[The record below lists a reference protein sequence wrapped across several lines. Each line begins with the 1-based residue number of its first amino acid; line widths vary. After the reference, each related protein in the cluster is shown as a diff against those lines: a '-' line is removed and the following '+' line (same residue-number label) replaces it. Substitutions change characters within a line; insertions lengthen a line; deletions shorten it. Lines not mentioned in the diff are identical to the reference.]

1 MVQRLPHLLETNNYS
16 LVLILGGSNDLGSLE
31 ASEIIPNLDRLHK
44 MVHQKGGKTVA
55 LTIPNL
61 QTTVKFWNKR
71 QMGFNQRL
79 RSMSESSNGNMM
91 LAELELSPQL
101 LPGSLTKEQ
110 QSEIWDDNIH
120 FTPKGYDVF
129 GDIVFSAIDSY
140 LSSVLK

>member
-1 MVQRLPHLLETNNYS
+1 
-16 LVLILGGSNDLGSLE
+16 
-31 ASEIIPNLDRLHK
+31 
-44 MVHQKGGKTVA
+44 
-55 LTIPNL
+55 
-61 QTTVKFWNKR
+61 
-71 QMGFNQRL
+71 MGVNQRL
-79 RSMSESSNGNMM
+79 RSMSESSNGNIM

-120 FTPKGYDVF
+120 FTPKGYNVF